1 MNDDLQAKTGEV
13 FAYAENSVNLK
24 MAIKKLEEQSTQS
37 EENVMMLDS
46 IVENKS
52 RRVSELEEIV
62 MKGTHF

>member
-37 EENVMMLDS
+37 EETVMML
-46 IVENKS
+46 ENKS